1 MRLIAC
7 PDHEAMSRAARDRVL
22 DAIRAKPDLT
32 LCLPTGDTPGRL
44 YALLTEER
52 RRAPDLF
59 ARLRVV
65 KLDEWIGG
73 GRDFPGSCERYLRER
88 VLEPWGVSDDRY
100 LGFDLDPAD
109 PAAECARVA
118 ARLAEWG
125 RLDLCVLGLGLSGH
139 FGFNEP
145 GADPAAGPHVARL
158 TPETL
163 RHPMAAGADPAR
175 LRGITLGLGDILG
188 SRQVL
193 LLVAGAG
200 KRAVF
205 RRFVHGPVSN
215 ECPASWL
222 RKRSNAECLYDASAV
237 EP

>member
-1 MRLIAC
+1 MQRIPC
-7 PDHEAMSRAARDRVL
+7 PDYEAMSRAACDRVL

-32 LCLPTGDTPGRL
+32 LCLPTGGTPARL
-44 YALLTEER
+44 YALLTGER

-59 ARLRVV
+59 ARLRIV

-88 VLEPWGVSDDRY
+88 VLEPWGISADRY
-100 LGFDLDPAD
+100 LGFDPDPSD

-118 ARLAEWG
+118 ARLGEWG
-125 RLDLCVLGLGLSGH
+125 ALDLCVLGLGLSGH
-139 FGFNEP
+139 LGFNEP
-145 GADPAAGPHVARL
+145 GADPAAGPHVAQL

-188 SRQVL
+188 ARQVL

-200 KRAVF
+200 KREVF
-205 RRFVHGPVSN
+205 HRCAQGPVSN
-215 ECPASWL
+215 ACPASLL
-222 RKRSNAECLYDASAV
+222 RQHPRALCLYDAGAV
-237 EP
+237 AP